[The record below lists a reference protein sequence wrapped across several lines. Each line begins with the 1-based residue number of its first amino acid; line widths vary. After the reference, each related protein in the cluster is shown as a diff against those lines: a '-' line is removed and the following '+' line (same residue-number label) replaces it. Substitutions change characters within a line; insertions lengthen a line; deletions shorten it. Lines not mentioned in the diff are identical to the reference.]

1 MMQKESQALSQG
13 SQPFIKANRSLAKPV
28 GQWIAGLTVAVG
40 LAAGAS
46 VIYYNFV
53 QKQDSQEI
61 AVATAQAE
69 ATPIITSV
77 AALGRLEPEG
87 EITRLNAPLS
97 IDGTRTRISELL
109 VNKGDQVK
117 KDQVVAILDSRD
129 TSQATLEKA
138 KSNLQVTQANLA
150 RVKAGAR
157 QGEIQAQREAIV
169 NLEAELRGQIASQ
182 EATISRIKAE
192 LGNAK
197 VEYGR
202 YEQLN
207 KEGAISNSE
216 LDSRR
221 LRLDTAEDQLEEA
234 KAALGRTVETL
245 QVKKRQAQA
254 TLAGISE
261 VRPVDVQVA
270 QAEVT
275 TAISQVKEAQSQL
288 DLAYIKS
295 PLDGQVLELHV
306 RPGEV
311 IPDMKGIAEI
321 GKTDKMYA
329 VAEVYQTDIG
339 KVKLGQEVIVSSPV
353 FPDKLKGEVAE
364 IGLRVD
370 RQDVFNVNPMANT
383 DNKVVKVKIRL
394 NPEDS
399 KKVENLT
406 NLQVDVQIQTGVV
419 ARDINQE
426 PVADAVN
433 KN

>member
-1 MMQKESQALSQG
+1 MMQKESQALTPESQ
-13 SQPFIKANRSLAKPV
+13 SFLKASRSLAKPV

-53 QKQDSQEI
+53 QEQDRQES
-61 AVATAQAE
+61 AAATVQAE
-69 ATPIITSV
+69 AVPIITSV

-87 EITRLNAPLS
+87 EIVHLSGPLS

-109 VNKGDQVK
+109 VKQGDQVK
-117 KDQVVAILDSRD
+117 KDQVVAILQSRD

-138 KSNLQVTQANLA
+138 KSNLQVAQANLA

-192 LGNAK
+192 LNNAK

-207 KEGAISNSE
+207 KEGAISDSE

-221 LRLDTAEDQLEEA
+221 LRLDTAEDQLAEA

-270 QAEVT
+270 QAEVA
-275 TAISQVKEAQSQL
+275 TAIAQVKEAQSQL
-288 DLAYIKS
+288 DLTYIKS
-295 PLDGQVLELHV
+295 PLDGQILELHV

-311 IPDMKGIAEI
+311 ISEMGIAEI
-321 GKTDKMYA
+321 GQTGRMYA
-329 VAEVYQTDIG
+329 LAEVYQTDIG
-339 KVKLGQEVIVSSPV
+339 KVKLGQEALISSPV
-353 FPDKLKGEVAE
+353 FADELRGEVAE

-399 KKVENLT
+399 KKVEDLT
-406 NLQVDVQIQTGVV
+406 NLQVDVQIQ
-419 ARDINQE
+419 I
-426 PVADAVN
+426 
-433 KN
+433 

>member
-1 MMQKESQALSQG
+1 MMQKESQALAQG
-13 SQPFIKANRSLAKPV
+13 SQPFIKTSRSLAKPV

-53 QKQDSQEI
+53 QEQGSSES
-61 AVATAQAE
+61 ATVTAQAE
-69 ATPIITSV
+69 AAPIITSV

-87 EITRLNAPLS
+87 EIIRLSAPLS

-109 VNKGDQVK
+109 VKQGDQVK
-117 KDQVVAILDSRD
+117 KDQVVAILYSRD

-138 KSNLQVTQANLA
+138 KSNVQVAQANLA
-150 RVKAGAR
+150 RIKAGAR

-169 NLEAELRGQIASQ
+169 DLEAELRGQISSQ

-202 YEQLN
+202 YEQLH
-207 KEGAISNSE
+207 KEGGISTSE

-245 QVKKRQAQA
+245 QVKQRQAKA

-270 QAEVT
+270 QAEVA
-275 TAISQVKEAQSQL
+275 TALAQVKEAQSQL
-288 DLAYIKS
+288 DLTYIKS
-295 PLDGQVLELHV
+295 PLEGKVLELHV

-311 IPDMKGIAEI
+311 ISEMGIAEI
-321 GKTDKMYA
+321 GQTGQMYA

-339 KVKLGQEVIVSSPV
+339 KVKLGQEAIVSSPV
-353 FPDKLKGEVAE
+353 FPDKLRGEVAE

-370 RQDVFNVNPMANT
+370 RQNVFNVNPMANT
-383 DNKVVKVKIRL
+383 DNKVVDVKIRL

-406 NLQVDVQIQTGVV
+406 NLQVDVQIK
-419 ARDINQE
+419 I
-426 PVADAVN
+426 
-433 KN
+433 